1 MTAIADQ
8 APPLPRR
15 NICLGRSPGFFSSP
29 HKPRTYLS
37 TVRLPMLEPAAV
49 VSLEALKLR
58 RFEDKNASEIASSRD
73 DLPLPEEPVIS
84 VPRRL
89 NSML

>member
-1 MTAIADQ
+1 M
-8 APPLPRR
+8 
-15 NICLGRSPGFFSSP
+15 
-29 HKPRTYLS
+29 
-37 TVRLPMLEPAAV
+37 